1 MIIIFPFCFGFS
13 LYFFPSS
20 TKRKKYTTTIIMR
33 ESAEEKERNLWGLLK
48 REGLFRFVRWAGSLE
63 LGCLWP
69 YSLSHWRGPLARLT
83 HKYKYGYSRWPFGS
97 QVSSRR
103 VVFDFH
109 SRLASNNSSLNP
121 QPTDWTPQCSCRA
134 CASIYS
140 ISSLCERV
148 LHCIALIIETGEQSE
163 FIEGILCA
171 PWRIEVRQLWDPLG
185 ESLRIFE
192 VRKWKLW
199 SVAFPFDVHFG
210 IDFVFLFFFL
220 VHFYTYE
227 SETLPR
233 FPTAFW
239 DAAFVMH
246 FNLFLVLKC
255 LFWCNAAL
263 LAAIELG

>member
-20 TKRKKYTTTIIMR
+20 NEEKYTTTIIMR

-103 VVFDFH
+103 VVFDIA
-109 SRLASNNSSLNP
+109 SRLASNNSRFKSTAI
-121 QPTDWTPQCSCRA
+121 TDWTPQCSCRA
-134 CASIYS
+134 CASIYC

-185 ESLRIFE
+185 ESLRILE

-210 IDFVFLFFFL
+210 IDFVLFFVFL
-220 VHFYTYE
+220 GPFLYLRIWNASKV
-227 SETLPR
+227 S
-233 FPTAFW
+233 TAFW

-246 FNLFLVLKC
+246 FNLFLVSKC

-263 LAAIELG
+263 LAAIQ